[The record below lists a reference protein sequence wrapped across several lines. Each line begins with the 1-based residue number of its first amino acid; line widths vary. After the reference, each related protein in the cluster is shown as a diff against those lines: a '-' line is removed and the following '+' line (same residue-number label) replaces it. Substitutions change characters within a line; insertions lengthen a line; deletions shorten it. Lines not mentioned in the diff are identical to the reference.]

1 MRILFVTHTYLRA
14 PGDRAGAQVWRLA
27 VAAQE
32 AGHAVLVVAP
42 HVRGTAVR
50 EILGGVDVLRFRYG
64 PEALERIGYQ
74 GAVRKS
80 AGSPIALVMLPWYL
94 MAFRRA
100 VRMAVREFR
109 PDVIHAHWW
118 IPGALAAVGQGVPFV
133 ITAHGSDVRMLG
145 HSVLLRALAHRVLRR
160 AAAVT
165 AVSGVM
171 ADDLRRWAG
180 IPDVEVTPSAVDESQ
195 FRPRD
200 IGPASLP
207 VILFAGNWIRAK
219 GVDLILTAFA
229 EVRRRGIAARLRLIG
244 DGPDHAE
251 FQALAQRLGILAD
264 VDWAGARPHE
274 AMPAEFAAAQITVL
288 ASRGPRGEGLPI
300 SLVEAMMAGSAV
312 VSTPAGG
319 VPEIVIDG
327 TTGLIARDGDAAHLA
342 EQLARLLGDSALRV
356 RLATAGRAWVTQRF
370 ARGPAF
376 GRILGVLARAA
387 DGLP

>member
-14 PGDRAGAQVWRLA
+14 LGDRAGAQVWRLA

-32 AGHAVLVVAP
+32 AGHTVLVVAP
-42 HVRGTAVR
+42 HVRGCAMR
-50 EILGGVDVLRFRYG
+50 EVLGGVEVCRFRYG
-64 PEALERIGYQ
+64 PDVLERIGYQ

-80 AGSPIALVMLPWYL
+80 AGSPIALAMLPWYL
-94 MAFRRA
+94 WRFRAA
-100 VRMAVREFR
+100 VRSRVREFH

-118 IPGALAAVGQGVPFV
+118 IPGALAAVGQGIPLVV
-133 ITAHGSDVRMLG
+133 TAHGSDVRMLG
-145 HSVLLRALAHRVLRR
+145 RSALLRMLAHRILRH

-171 ADDLRRWAG
+171 AEDLRRWAR
-180 IPDVEVTPSAVDESQ
+180 IPEVQVTPSAVDEVQ
-195 FRPRD
+195 FHPGAGRPVTPPR
-200 IGPASLP
+200 
-207 VILFAGNWIRAK
+207 ILFAGNWIRAK

-229 EVRRRGIAARLRLIG
+229 LMRRQGIAATLRLIG
-244 DGPDHAE
+244 DGPDHPE
-251 FQALAQRLGILAD
+251 FRTLAQRLGVTAD
-264 VDWAGARPHE
+264 IEWAGTRSHE
-274 AMPAEFAAAQITVL
+274 AMAAEFAAATITVL

-300 SLVEAMMAGSAV
+300 SLVEAMMSGSAV

-342 EQLARLLGDSALRV
+342 EQLSRLLTDGALRE
-356 RLATAGRAWVTQRF
+356 RLAVAGRAWVTERF

-376 GRILGVLARAA
+376 AKILGILDAA
-387 DGLP
+387 AGQR